1 MKKKITAT
9 VLSQKE
15 IAPRI
20 FDMWIATELA
30 ACAKAGQF
38 IGVYPK
44 DRSTL
49 LPRPISICQVNDK
62 KDALRI
68 VYRIAGQG
76 TAAIRLV
83 ARIDRLFE
91 QHDAFELLRRTFQLA
106 ENQRIQRFRG
116 EIEGEGERIETKH
129 GELPSLMRN

>member
-20 FDMWIATELA
+20 FDMWIATDLA
-30 ACAKAGQF
+30 EQAKAGQF

-49 LPRPISICQVNDK
+49 LPRPISICQVSDK

-76 TAAIRLV
+76 PRN
-83 ARIDRLFE
+83 F
-91 QHDAFELLRRTFQLA
+91 LL
-106 ENQRIQRFRG
+106 IQKETVWRFW
-116 EIEGEGERIETKH
+116 E
-129 GELPSLMRN
+129 P

>member
-20 FDMWIATELA
+20 FDMWIATDLA
-30 ACAKAGQF
+30 EQAKAGQF

-49 LPRPISICQVNDK
+49 LPRPISLCTG
-62 KDALRI
+62 LP
-68 VYRIAGQG
+68 
-76 TAAIRLV
+76 
-83 ARIDRLFE
+83 DRAPRNFLLIQKETVWRFW
-91 QHDAFELLRRTFQLA
+91 EL
-106 ENQRIQRFRG
+106 
-116 EIEGEGERIETKH
+116 
-129 GELPSLMRN
+129 